1 MRKQLRADAAMAGTI
16 LLLGAVL
23 ALTGS
28 VLLQRWFSG
37 SGFLHPPRFEEAIG
51 AVSAAVGFAV
61 VIWWLLSFVL
71 AVIAGLLQRTGRRQA
86 ADATGRLAPAF
97 MRRLVLAILGVNLL
111 YTPLA
116 QAADEPINPL
126 WQPSVSAVLPARQG
140 PALPLLRPMLD
151 APAPSTPTAAGLTQ
165 TPAPVPVPAPHP
177 TGATTSAST
186 PIVETISPLWQ
197 PQAPIVA
204 PGLLAP
210 VPSRAPSGFGPLLGQ
225 HGAATGG
232 QSNPAQSPEA
242 GGEGQTVVV
251 KAGDS
256 LWTLAAQQLGPLAT
270 DAEIARQWPAW
281 FRINRSTIGPNPA
294 LILPGQ
300 ILRAP

>member
-28 VLLQRWFSG
+28 ALLQRWFSG

-71 AVIAGLLQRTGRRQA
+71 AVLAGVLQRTGHREA
-86 ADATGRLAPAF
+86 ADAMGRLAPTF
-97 MRRLVLAILGVNLL
+97 MRRLVLLLLGVNLL
-111 YTPLA
+111 CTPLA
-116 QAADEPINPL
+116 HAADEPINPL
-126 WQPSVSAVLPARQG
+126 WQPSVSTIVP
-140 PALPLLRPMLD
+140 
-151 APAPSTPTAAGLTQ
+151 
-165 TPAPVPVPAPHP
+165 TPAPASAPVFRQS
-177 TGATTSAST
+177 GRTSSE
-186 PIVETISPLWQ
+186 PNPLGEPVSPLWQ
-197 PQAPIVA
+197 PQAPIIT

-210 VPSRAPSGFGPLLGQ
+210 APSRSPSGFAPLLDQ
-225 HGAATGG
+225 QGAAAGSQPG
-232 QSNPAQSPEA
+232 SAQVPDAAEDHKA
-242 GGEGQTVVV
+242 VVV
-251 KAGDS
+251 KAGDT

-270 DAEIARQWPAW
+270 DAEVARQWPAW
-281 FRINRSTIGPNPA
+281 FRINRSIIGPDPS